1 MDERLSSFAN
11 RLIEA
16 PKKQYITADT
26 SPNTFLAYDPSI
38 PKYLINKFHSIVCQ
52 VERAFLDEVDLP
64 WNNDIVKAAADPGR
78 LIQQYVGAMLAGNY
92 ELEKALDGLEI
103 DSYLIGHNLAVA
115 ASDIECLYSL
125 DVPGGLTIGLRI
137 RTIRALVAWDIYNAR
152 YQARFDIIGKKRDP
166 KPLST

>member
-16 PKKQYITADT
+16 PKKQYFTADT
-26 SPNTFLAYDPSI
+26 SPNTFFVYDLLV
-38 PKYLINKFHSIVCQ
+38 PKHLINKFHSIVCQ

-64 WNNDIVKAAADPGR
+64 WNNDIVKAAADPNR
-78 LIQQYVGAMLAGNY
+78 LVQKSEVMLSSDSA
-92 ELEKALDGLEI
+92 LEKALDCLEAN
-103 DSYLIGHNLAVA
+103 SCLMGHNLAVA

-125 DVPGGLTIGLRI
+125 DVPRGLIIGLRI
-137 RTIRALVAWDIYNAR
+137 RAIRALVAWDICNACYR
-152 YQARFDIIGKKRDP
+152 ARFDIIGKKRDP

>member
-16 PKKQYITADT
+16 PKKQYLIANT
-26 SPNTFLAYDPSI
+26 SPNTFLAYDSSI

-64 WNNDIVKAAADPGR
+64 WNNDIVKAAADPGC
-78 LIQQYVGAMLAGNY
+78 LIQQYVEAMLAGDY

-115 ASDIECLYSL
+115 ASGIECLYSL
-125 DVPGGLTIGLRI
+125 DVPRGLTIGLRI
-137 RTIRALVAWDIYNAR
+137 RAIRALVAWDICNACYR
-152 YQARFDIIGKKRDP
+152 ARFDIIGKKRDP